1 MSAGHTDRPAADLPR
16 RRRRGSTA
24 LLLLLAAGISATVL
38 VALVTPDVMS
48 WARCSAHP
56 VVVHVAVSGEIEPA
70 IQRLG
75 RFFNSEHRLV
85 SGRCA
90 RVTVRAASSAEVTAA
105 LARGRGSGVG
115 AWIPNSMLWPDIA
128 GSSPAAARLIRP
140 SGVIAARSPL
150 VIAMSR
156 PVAAGV
162 PAFGT
167 SVGWKF
173 LLPQT
178 LGGPSDA
185 LRLQVQFPD
194 PTQSA
199 AGLATLIHFRKLF
212 GYGGRQARAELARFI
227 LSMRV
232 VPPAARGGS
241 APSLAALARP
251 ASPGDGP
258 GNRVTVTSEQ
268 SVVMFDR
275 SHPGEPL
282 AVRYPAGGTYQLTYP
297 YVFTTADRLT
307 QAAAQAFG
315 SVLRSPYGTA
325 YMRYEGFRTA
335 TGEAAAWP
343 SSYGLARSMPHLL
356 PPPEPAQ
363 AGQALRAWRR
373 VNLGTRVLALNDVSS
388 VMATPIGPG
397 GPTLEQM
404 LSRTAVRSLARFPAN
419 TQIGVWAFASHLH
432 GSLPYKQ
439 IMPVGPIQSPF
450 GLVTRR
456 MQIQRFAAAGTT
468 VPAGAALYGTI
479 LAAYKTLAA
488 SYQPG
493 YVNAVIVLTAG
504 VENAPGDISGARLVH
519 ELSRLYDRRQRIQ
532 VIVIML
538 GRAGNFAVLQ
548 QVAAVTNGKAYQ
560 VTQPRQV
567 GTIFYHA
574 FGRRIC
580 APDCPAGAPPP
591 SASP

>member
-1 MSAGHTDRPAADLPR
+1 MTAGHTGRVAVHRPR
-16 RRRRGSTA
+16 RRRRGSTG
-24 LLLLLAAGISATVL
+24 LLVLLAAGIAAAVLGVL
-38 VALVTPDVMS
+38 VVRDVRS
-48 WARCSAHP
+48 WASCTDHP
-56 VVVHVAVSGEIEPA
+56 VVVRVAVSGEIEPA

-75 RFFNSEHRLV
+75 RFFNSGHQRV

-90 RVTVRAASSAEVTAA
+90 QVAVRAVSPAVVAAA
-105 LARGRGSGVG
+105 LARGRGSGVD
-115 AWIPNSMLWPDIA
+115 AWIPDSMLWLDVA
-128 GSSPAAARLIRP
+128 GSSPAAARLIHP
-140 SGVIAARSPL
+140 SGVIAAQSPL

-156 PVAAGV
+156 PVAARM

-167 SVGWKF
+167 SVSWKF
-173 LLPQT
+173 LLPQAI
-178 LGGPSDA
+178 GGPSQA
-185 LRLQVQFPD
+185 LGLHVQFPD

-199 AGLATLIHFRKLF
+199 AGLATLIHFRRQF
-212 GYGGRQARAELARFI
+212 GGGGRQARAELARFI
-227 LSMRV
+227 LSVQV
-232 VPPAARGGS
+232 VPPAGTGG
-241 APSLAALARP
+241 PGPPLAALA
-251 ASPGDGP
+251 APGAAT

-282 AVRYPAGGTYQLTYP
+282 AVRYPAEGTYQLTYP
-297 YVFTTADRLT
+297 YVLTTADRLT
-307 QAAAQAFG
+307 QAAAQKFG
-315 SVLRSPYGTA
+315 AVLRSPYGTA
-325 YMRYEGFRTA
+325 YLRYEGFRTA
-335 TGEAAAWP
+335 AGQAGRWP
-343 SSYGLARSMPHLL
+343 GSYGLARSTPHLL
-356 PPPEPAQ
+356 PPPGPGQ
-363 AGQALRAWRR
+363 AGQALRAWGR

-388 VMATPIGPG
+388 VMATPLGPG
-397 GPTLEQM
+397 GPTLEQV

-468 VPAGAALYGTI
+468 VPTGAALYGTI

-493 YVNAVIVLTAG
+493 YVHAVIVLTAG

-519 ELSRLYDRRQRIQ
+519 ELSQLYDRRQRIQ
-532 VIVIML
+532 IIAIML
-538 GRAGNFAVLQ
+538 GHAGNFPVLQ
-548 QVAAVTNGKAYQ
+548 QAAAATHGKAYQ
-560 VTQPRQV
+560 VTQPGQV
-567 GTIFYHA
+567 GSIFYHA

-580 APDCPAGAPPP
+580 APNCPAGTPQP

>member
-1 MSAGHTDRPAADLPR
+1 MIAERAGRPPGHPPR
-16 RRRRGSTA
+16 RARRGSTA
-24 LLLLLAAGISATVL
+24 LLLLLAAGIAATVL
-38 VALVTPDVMS
+38 GVLAAPDVMS
-48 WARCSAHP
+48 WVSCTEHP
-56 VVVHVAVSGEIEPA
+56 VVARVAVSGEIEPA

-75 RFFNSEHRLV
+75 RFFNSEHQRV

-90 RVTVRAASSAEVTAA
+90 EVTVRAVSPAKVAVA
-105 LARGRGSGVG
+105 LARGGGSGVD
-115 AWIPNSMLWPDIA
+115 AWIPDSTLWLDVA
-128 GSSPAAARLIRP
+128 GSSPAGAGLIHP

-156 PVAAGV
+156 SAAART

-167 SVGWKF
+167 SVSWKF
-173 LLPQT
+173 LLPQAI
-178 LGGPSDA
+178 GGPSQV
-185 LRLQVQFPD
+185 LGLHVQFPD

-199 AGLATLIHFRKLF
+199 AGLATLIHLRRQF
-212 GYGGRQARAELARFI
+212 GYGGRHARAELARFI
-227 LSMRV
+227 LSVQV
-232 VPPAARGGS
+232 VPPAGAGGS

-251 ASPGDGP
+251 ASPGTAP
-258 GNRVTVTSEQ
+258 GDRVTVTSEQ

-282 AVRYPAGGTYQLTYP
+282 AVRYPAEGTYQLTYP
-297 YVFTTADRLT
+297 YVLTTADRLT
-307 QAAAQAFG
+307 RAAAQKFAT
-315 SVLRSPYGTA
+315 VLRSPYGTA

-335 TGEAAAWP
+335 TGKAAAWP
-343 SSYGLARSMPHLL
+343 SSYGLARSTPHLL
-356 PPPEPAQ
+356 PQPGPAQ
-363 AGQALRAWRR
+363 AGQALRAWGR

-397 GPTLEQM
+397 GPTLEQV

-439 IMPVGPIQSPF
+439 IMSVGPIQSPF

-456 MQIQRFAAAGTT
+456 LQIQRFAAADTT

-479 LAAYKTLAA
+479 LAAYKTLVAT
-488 SYQPG
+488 YQPG
-493 YVNAVIVLTAG
+493 YGNAVIVLTAG

-519 ELSRLYDRRQRIQ
+519 ELSQLYDRRQRIQ
-532 VIVIML
+532 IIVIML
-538 GRAGNFAVLQ
+538 GRAGNFPLLQ
-548 QVAAVTNGKAYQ
+548 QVADATHGKAYQ
-560 VTQPRQV
+560 VTQPGQV
-567 GTIFYHA
+567 GKIFYHA

-580 APDCPAGAPPP
+580 APNCPAGTPQP

>member
-1 MSAGHTDRPAADLPR
+1 MTAGHTGGAPAHPSR
-16 RRRRGSTA
+16 RGRRGSTVP
-24 LLLLLAAGISATVL
+24 LLLVAAAVSAIVFAGLAAR
-38 VALVTPDVMS
+38 DVMS
-48 WARCSAHP
+48 WARCSVHP
-56 VVVHVAVSGEIEPA
+56 VVVHVAVPGEIEPA

-75 RFFNSEHRLV
+75 RFFNSEHQLV

-90 RVTVRAASSAEVTAA
+90 QVTVRATSPAEVTAA
-105 LARGRGSGVG
+105 LARGGGSGVD
-115 AWIPNSMLWPDIA
+115 AWIPDSTLWLDIA
-128 GSSPAAARLIRP
+128 GSSPAAARLIHP
-140 SGVIAARSPL
+140 SGMIAARSPL

-156 PVAAGV
+156 AVAAGV
-162 PAFGT
+162 PAFRAP
-167 SVGWKF
+167 VNWNF
-173 LLPQT
+173 LLPQAI
-178 LGGPSDA
+178 GGPSHA
-185 LRLQVQFPD
+185 LGLRVQFPD

-199 AGLATLIHFRKLF
+199 AGLATLIHFRRQF
-212 GYGGRQARAELARFI
+212 GYGGRHARAELARFI
-227 LSMRV
+227 LNVQV
-232 VPPAARGGS
+232 VPPAGAGGS

-251 ASPGDGP
+251 ASPGAAP

-282 AVRYPAGGTYQLTYP
+282 AVRYPAAGTYQLTYP
-297 YVFTTADRLT
+297 YVLTTADRLT
-307 QAAAQAFG
+307 QAAARAFG
-315 SVLRSPYGTA
+315 TVLRSPYGAA

-335 TGEAAAWP
+335 TGEADAWP
-343 SSYGLARSMPHLL
+343 SSYGLARSTPHLL
-356 PPPEPAQ
+356 PQPGPAQ
-363 AGQALRAWRR
+363 AGQALRAWGR

-397 GPTLEQM
+397 GPALEQV

-439 IMPVGPIQSPF
+439 IMSVGPIQSPF

-456 MQIQRFAAAGTT
+456 LQIQRFAASGTT
-468 VPAGAALYGTI
+468 VPTGAALYGTI
-479 LAAYKTLAA
+479 LAGYKTLVA

-538 GRAGNFAVLQ
+538 GRAGDFGVLQ
-548 QVAAVTNGKAYQ
+548 QVAAATHGKAYQ
-560 VTQPRQV
+560 VTQPGQV
-567 GTIFYHA
+567 GRIFYHA

-580 APDCPAGAPPP
+580 APNCPAGTPQP

>member
-1 MSAGHTDRPAADLPR
+1 MTAGHTGRVTADRR
-16 RRRRGSTA
+16 GRGRRGSTG
-24 LLLLLAAGISATVL
+24 LLLLLAAGVAAAVL
-38 VALVTPDVMS
+38 VALAVRDVRS
-48 WARCSAHP
+48 WASCTEHP
-56 VVVHVAVSGEIEPA
+56 VVVRVAVSGEIEPA

-75 RFFNSEHRLV
+75 RFFNSGHQLV

-90 RVTVRAASSAEVTAA
+90 QVAVRAVSPAEVTAA
-105 LARGRGSGVG
+105 LARGRGSGVD
-115 AWIPNSMLWPDIA
+115 AWIPDSTLWLDVA
-128 GSSPAAARLIRP
+128 GSSPAAARLIHP

-167 SVGWKF
+167 SVSWKF
-173 LLPQT
+173 LLPQAI
-178 LGGPSDA
+178 GGPSRA
-185 LRLQVQFPD
+185 LGLRVQFPD

-199 AGLATLIHFRKLF
+199 AGLAALIHFRRGF

-227 LSMRV
+227 LGVQV
-232 VPPAARGGS
+232 VPPAATGGP

-251 ASPGDGP
+251 ASPGAAT

-282 AVRYPAGGTYQLTYP
+282 AVRYPAEGTYQLTYP

-307 QAAAQAFG
+307 RAAAQKFG
-315 SVLRSPYGTA
+315 TVLRSGYGTA

-335 TGEAAAWP
+335 AGQAGPWP
-343 SSYGLARSMPHLL
+343 GSYGLARSTPHLL
-356 PPPEPAQ
+356 PPPGPGQ

-373 VNLGTRVLALNDVSS
+373 VNLGTRVLALNDVSA
-388 VMATPIGPG
+388 VMATPAGPG
-397 GPTLEQM
+397 GPTLEQV

-432 GSLPYKQ
+432 GSLPYRQ

-493 YVNAVIVLTAG
+493 YVHAVIVLTAG
-504 VENAPGDISGARLVH
+504 VENAPGDISAARLVH
-519 ELSRLYDRRQRIQ
+519 ELTRLYDRRQRIQ
-532 VIVIML
+532 IIAIML
-538 GRAGNFAVLQ
+538 GQAGNFPVLQ
-548 QVAAVTNGKAYQ
+548 QAAAATHGKAYQ
-560 VTQPRQV
+560 VTQPGQV
-567 GTIFYHA
+567 GSIFYHA

-580 APDCPAGAPPP
+580 APNCPAGTPQP
-591 SASP
+591 STTP

>member
-1 MSAGHTDRPAADLPR
+1 MTAGHTGRVAVHRPR
-16 RRRRGSTA
+16 RRRRGSTG
-24 LLLLLAAGISATVL
+24 LLVLLAAGIAAAVLGVL
-38 VALVTPDVMS
+38 VVRDVRS
-48 WARCSAHP
+48 WASCTDQP
-56 VVVHVAVSGEIEPA
+56 VVVRVAVSGEIEPA

-75 RFFNSEHRLV
+75 RFFNSEHQRV

-90 RVTVRAASSAEVTAA
+90 QVAVRAVSPAVVAAA
-105 LARGRGSGVG
+105 LARGRGSGVD
-115 AWIPNSMLWPDIA
+115 AWIPDSTLWLDVA
-128 GSSPAAARLIRP
+128 GSSPAAARLIHP
-140 SGVIAARSPL
+140 SGVIAAQSPL

-156 PVAAGV
+156 SVAARM

-167 SVGWKF
+167 SVSWKF
-173 LLPQT
+173 LLPQAI
-178 LGGPSDA
+178 GGPSQA
-185 LRLQVQFPD
+185 LGLHVQFPD

-199 AGLATLIHFRKLF
+199 AGLATLIHFRKRF
-212 GYGGRQARAELARFI
+212 GGGGRQARAELARFI
-227 LSMRV
+227 LSVQV
-232 VPPAARGGS
+232 VPPTGTGG
-241 APSLAALARP
+241 PGPPLAALA
-251 ASPGDGP
+251 APGAAT

-282 AVRYPAGGTYQLTYP
+282 AVRYPAEGTYQLTYP
-297 YVFTTADRLT
+297 YVLTTADRLT
-307 QAAAQAFG
+307 RAVAQKFG
-315 SVLRSPYGTA
+315 AVLRSPYGTA
-325 YMRYEGFRTA
+325 YLRYEGFRTA
-335 TGEAAAWP
+335 AGQAGRWP
-343 SSYGLARSMPHLL
+343 GSYGLARSTPHLL
-356 PPPEPAQ
+356 PPPGPGQ
-363 AGQALRAWRR
+363 AGQALRAWGR

-388 VMATPIGPG
+388 VMATPLGPG
-397 GPTLEQM
+397 GPTLEQV

-493 YVNAVIVLTAG
+493 YVHAVIVLTAG

-519 ELSRLYDRRQRIQ
+519 ELSQLYDRRQRIQ
-532 VIVIML
+532 IIAIML
-538 GRAGNFAVLQ
+538 GHAGNFRVLQ
-548 QVAAVTNGKAYQ
+548 QAAAATHGKAYQ
-560 VTQPRQV
+560 VTQPGQV
-567 GTIFYHA
+567 GSIFYHA

-580 APDCPAGAPPP
+580 APNCPAGAPQP

>member
-1 MSAGHTDRPAADLPR
+1 
-16 RRRRGSTA
+16 
-24 LLLLLAAGISATVL
+24 
-38 VALVTPDVMS
+38 
-48 WARCSAHP
+48 
-56 VVVHVAVSGEIEPA
+56 
-70 IQRLG
+70 
-75 RFFNSEHRLV
+75 
-85 SGRCA
+85 
-90 RVTVRAASSAEVTAA
+90 VTAA
-105 LARGRGSGVG
+105 LARGEGSGVG
-115 AWIPNSMLWPDIA
+115 AWIPDSTLWLDIA

-156 PVAAGV
+156 PAAAAM
-162 PAFGT
+162 PALGA
-167 SVGWKF
+167 SISWKF

-178 LGGPSDA
+178 IGGPSQA
-185 LRLQVQFPD
+185 LRLHVQFPD

-199 AGLATLIHFRKLF
+199 AGLATLIHFRKRF
-212 GYGGRQARAELARFI
+212 GYGGQHARAQLARFI
-227 LSMRV
+227 LSVQV
-232 VPPAARGGS
+232 VPPTGTGGP
-241 APSLAALARP
+241 APSLAALAPP
-251 ASPGDGP
+251 ASPGAGP

-275 SHPGEPL
+275 SHPREPL
-282 AVRYPAGGTYQLTYP
+282 AVRYPAEGTYQLTYP
-297 YVFTTADRLT
+297 YVLTAADRLT

-315 SVLRSPYGTA
+315 AVLRSPYGTA
-325 YMRYEGFRTA
+325 YMRYAGFRTA
-335 TGEAAAWP
+335 AGQAGAWP
-343 SSYGLARSMPHLL
+343 ASYGLARSMPHLL
-356 PPPEPAQ
+356 PPPGPAQ

-373 VNLGTRVLALNDVSS
+373 VHLGTRVLALNDVSS
-388 VMATPIGPG
+388 VMATPVGPG

-439 IMPVGPIQSPF
+439 IMPVGPIQSSF
-450 GLVTRR
+450 GLITRR
-456 MQIQRFAAAGTT
+456 KQIQRFAAAGTT

-519 ELSRLYDRRQRIQ
+519 ELSRLYDRRRRIQ
-532 VIVIML
+532 IIVIML
-538 GRAGNFAVLQ
+538 GRAGNFPVLQ
-548 QVAAVTNGKAYQ
+548 QVAAATHGKAYQ
-560 VTQPRQV
+560 VTKPGQV
-567 GTIFYHA
+567 GSIFYHA

-580 APDCPAGAPPP
+580 APNCPAGTPPP

>member
-1 MSAGHTDRPAADLPR
+1 MTAGHPGRAPADRSR
-16 RRRRGSTA
+16 RRRWGSTA
-24 LLLLLAAGISATVL
+24 LLLVLAAGISATVFAGL
-38 VALVTPDVMS
+38 AARDVMS
-48 WARCSAHP
+48 WGRCSAHP
-56 VVVHVAVSGEIEPA
+56 VVVHVAVSGEVEPA
-70 IQRLG
+70 VQRLG
-75 RFFNSEHRLV
+75 RFFNSEHQLV

-90 RVTVRAASSAEVTAA
+90 QVTVRAASPAEITAV
-105 LARGRGSGVG
+105 LARGGGPGVD
-115 AWIPNSMLWPDIA
+115 AWIPDSTLWLDIA

-140 SGVIAARSPL
+140 TGVIAARSPL

-156 PVAAGV
+156 SSAAGV
-162 PAFGT
+162 PAFGA
-167 SVGWKF
+167 SVSWNF

-178 LGGPSDA
+178 IGGPSRA
-185 LRLQVQFPD
+185 LGLHVQFPD

-199 AGLATLIHFRKLF
+199 AGLATLIHFRRRF
-212 GYGGRQARAELARFI
+212 GYGERQARAELARFI
-227 LSMRV
+227 LSVQV
-232 VPPAARGGS
+232 VPPAGRGGS
-241 APSLAALARP
+241 AALAALARP
-251 ASPGDGP
+251 ASPGAAP

-275 SHPGEPL
+275 SHSDEPL
-282 AVRYPAGGTYQLTYP
+282 AVRYPAEGTYQLTYP
-297 YVFTTADRLT
+297 YVLTTADRLT
-307 QAAAQAFG
+307 QAAARAFG
-315 SVLRSPYGTA
+315 TVLRSPYGTA

-335 TGEAAAWP
+335 TGQAGAWP
-343 SSYGLARSMPHLL
+343 SSYGLARSTPQLL
-356 PPPEPAQ
+356 PPPGPAQ
-363 AGQALRAWRR
+363 AGQALRAWLR

-388 VMATPIGPG
+388 VMATPVGPG
-397 GPTLEQM
+397 GPTLEQV
-404 LSRTAVRSLARFPAN
+404 LSQTAVRSLARFPAN

-432 GSLPYKQ
+432 GSLPYRQ
-439 IMPVGPIQSPF
+439 IMSVGPIQSPF

-504 VENAPGDISGARLVH
+504 VENAPGDITGARLVH
-519 ELSRLYDRRQRIQ
+519 ELTRLYDRRQRIQ
-532 VIVIML
+532 IIVIML
-538 GRAGNFAVLQ
+538 GRAGNFPVLQ
-548 QVAAVTNGKAYQ
+548 QVAAATHGKAYQ
-560 VTQPRQV
+560 VTQPDQV

-580 APDCPAGAPPP
+580 APNCPPGTPQP

>member
-1 MSAGHTDRPAADLPR
+1 MTGRHTGRATAHRPSSMRWGSAG
-16 RRRRGSTA
+16 
-24 LLLLLAAGISATVL
+24 LLLVLAAGIAATVL
-38 VALVTPDVMS
+38 VALAARDVMS
-48 WARCSAHP
+48 WARCRAHP
-56 VVVHVAVSGEIEPA
+56 VVIRVAVSGEIEPA

-75 RFFNSEHRLV
+75 RFFNSEHQLV
-85 SGRCA
+85 RGRCA
-90 RVTVRAASSAEVTAA
+90 QVTVRAVSPAEVTAA
-105 LARGRGSGVG
+105 LARGGGSGVD
-115 AWIPNSMLWPDIA
+115 AWIPDSALWLDIA
-128 GSSPAAARLIRP
+128 RSSSAAARLIRP
-140 SGVIAARSPL
+140 SGITVARSPL

-156 PVAAGV
+156 PVAGGV

-167 SVGWKF
+167 SVSWRF

-178 LGGPSDA
+178 IGGPSHA
-185 LRLQVQFPD
+185 LGLRVQFPD

-199 AGLATLIHFRKLF
+199 AGLATLIHFRRRF

-227 LSMRV
+227 LSVQV
-232 VPPAARGGS
+232 VPPAGRGGS

-251 ASPGDGP
+251 ASPGAAS

-297 YVFTTADRLT
+297 YVLTTADRLT
-307 QAAAQAFG
+307 QAVAHAFG
-315 SVLRSPYGTA
+315 TVLRSRYGTA
-325 YMRYEGFRTA
+325 YMRYEGFRMA
-335 TGEAAAWP
+335 TGQAGAW
-343 SSYGLARSMPHLL
+343 SASYGLARRPHLL
-356 PPPEPAQ
+356 PQPGPAQ

-373 VNLGTRVLALNDVSS
+373 VHLGTRVLALNDVSS
-388 VMATPIGPG
+388 VMATPVGPG
-397 GPTLEQM
+397 RPTLEQV
-404 LSRTAVRSLARFPAN
+404 LSRTAVRSLARFPDN

-456 MQIQRFAAAGTT
+456 QQIQRFAAAGTT
-468 VPAGAALYGTI
+468 VPARAALYGTI
-479 LAAYKTLAA
+479 LAAYKALVA

-504 VENAPGDISGARLVH
+504 VENAPADISGARLLH
-519 ELSRLYDRRQRIQ
+519 ELSQIYDRRQRIQ
-532 VIVIML
+532 IIVIML
-538 GRAGNFAVLQ
+538 GQAGNFPVLQ
-548 QVAAVTNGKAYQ
+548 QVAAATHGKAYQ
-560 VTQPRQV
+560 VTQPGQV
-567 GTIFYHA
+567 GSIFYHA

-580 APDCPAGAPPP
+580 APHCPAGTPQP

>member
-1 MSAGHTDRPAADLPR
+1 
-16 RRRRGSTA
+16 
-24 LLLLLAAGISATVL
+24 LLLLAAGIAATVFAGL
-38 VALVTPDVMS
+38 AARDVMS
-48 WARCSAHP
+48 WGRCSAHP
-56 VVVHVAVSGEIEPA
+56 VVVHVAVSGEVEPA
-70 IQRLG
+70 VQRLG
-75 RFFNSEHRLV
+75 RFFNSEHQLV
-85 SGRCA
+85 NGRCA
-90 RVTVRAASSAEVTAA
+90 QVTVRGAAPAEVTAA
-105 LARGRGSGVG
+105 LARGGGPGVD
-115 AWIPNSMLWPDIA
+115 AWIPDSALWLDIA
-128 GSSPAAARLIRP
+128 GSSPAAAKLIHP
-140 SGVIAARSPL
+140 TGVIVARSPL

-156 PVAAGV
+156 PAAADM

-167 SVGWKF
+167 SVSWNF
-173 LLPQT
+173 LLPHAI
-178 LGGPSDA
+178 GGPSPA
-185 LRLQVQFPD
+185 LGLHVQFPD

-199 AGLATLIHFRKLF
+199 AGLATLIHFRGRF

-227 LSMRV
+227 LSV
-232 VPPAARGGS
+232 QVQPSAGRGGPG
-241 APSLAALARP
+241 PSLAALARP
-251 ASPGDGP
+251 ASSRAGP

-297 YVFTTADRLT
+297 YVLTTADRLT
-307 QAAAQAFG
+307 QAAARAFG
-315 SVLRSPYGTA
+315 TVLRSSYGAA

-335 TGEAAAWP
+335 AGQAGAWP
-343 SSYGLARSMPHLL
+343 ASYGLARGTPRLL
-356 PPPEPAQ
+356 PPPGPAQ
-363 AGQALRAWRR
+363 AGQALRAWLR

-388 VMATPIGPG
+388 VMATPVGPG
-397 GPTLEQM
+397 GPTLEQV
-404 LSRTAVRSLARFPAN
+404 LSQTAVRSLARFPAN

-439 IMPVGPIQSPF
+439 IMSVGPIQSPF

-488 SYQPG
+488 SYQAG

-519 ELSRLYDRRQRIQ
+519 ELSQLYDRRQRIQ

-538 GRAGNFAVLQ
+538 GRVGNFAVLQ
-548 QVAAVTNGKAYQ
+548 QAAAATHGKAYQ
-560 VTQPRQV
+560 VTQPAQV

-580 APDCPAGAPPP
+580 APNCPAGTPQP

>member
-1 MSAGHTDRPAADLPR
+1 MTAGPAGRAPAHPPR
-16 RRRRGSTA
+16 RGRRGSTA
-24 LLLLLAAGISATVL
+24 LLLLLAAGISAAVF
-38 VALVTPDVMS
+38 VALAARDVVP
-48 WARCSAHP
+48 WARCSVHP
-56 VVVHVAVSGEIEPA
+56 VVVRVAVSGEIEPA

-75 RFFNSEHRLV
+75 RFFNSEHQLV
-85 SGRCA
+85 GGRCA
-90 RVTVRAASSAEVTAA
+90 QVTVRATSPAVVTAA
-105 LARGRGSGVG
+105 LARGGGSGVD
-115 AWIPNSMLWPDIA
+115 AWIPDSTLWLDVA
-128 GSSPAAARLIRP
+128 GSSPDAARLIHP

-156 PVAAGV
+156 SAAAGV
-162 PAFGT
+162 PAFG
-167 SVGWKF
+167 SPVSWKF
-173 LLPQT
+173 LLPQAI
-178 LGGPSDA
+178 GGPPQA
-185 LRLQVQFPD
+185 LGLRVEFPD
-194 PTQSA
+194 PAQSA
-199 AGLATLIHFRKLF
+199 AGLATLIHFRRRF

-227 LSMRV
+227 LSVQV

-251 ASPGDGP
+251 PSPGAAP

-268 SVVMFDR
+268 SVVRFDR

-439 IMPVGPIQSPF
+439 IMSVGPIQSPF

-456 MQIQRFAAAGTT
+456 MQIQRFAAAEIG
-468 VPAGAALYGTI
+468 
-479 LAAYKTLAA
+479 
-488 SYQPG
+488 
-493 YVNAVIVLTAG
+493 
-504 VENAPGDISGARLVH
+504 
-519 ELSRLYDRRQRIQ
+519 
-532 VIVIML
+532 
-538 GRAGNFAVLQ
+538 
-548 QVAAVTNGKAYQ
+548 
-560 VTQPRQV
+560 
-567 GTIFYHA
+567 
-574 FGRRIC
+574 
-580 APDCPAGAPPP
+580 
-591 SASP
+591 